1 MSEKKKIPEPFGYF
15 KAEPFGWTDC
25 ADTDDCAIPLY
36 DIETIKSISK
46 QRDELLNALHVALPF
61 VEDHE
66 GDTFYKPGAVKK
78 VVQTIRSTIA
88 SATDQFRDATK
99 MIGAQATANYPHG
112 SLGEAVESKGGA
124 A

>member
-1 MSEKKKIPEPFGYF
+1 MSEQKHTPEQI
-15 KAEPFGWTDC
+15 KAL
-25 ADTDDCAIPLY
+25 ADQFICRPVSRSIDE
-36 DIETIKSISK
+36 IEEAGGMLIDLLK

-78 VVQTIRSTIA
+78 AVQTIRSAIA
-88 SATDQFRDATK
+88 SATYQFSDATK
-99 MIGAQATANYPHG
+99 MIGAPATANYPHG
-112 SLGEAVESKGGA
+112 SLGEDVESKGGA